1 METTPD
7 TTAYLIAGYSVILGG
22 LLLYVVSLIVR
33 WRTLAREER
42 WLREV
47 EQDPKK

>member
-7 TTAYLIAGYSVILGG
+7 TTAYLIAGYGVIVGG

-33 WRTLAREER
+33 WGALAREER
-42 WLREV
+42 WLRDV
-47 EQDPKK
+47 EGRGQK

>member
-22 LLLYVVSLIVR
+22 LLLYVASLIVR
-33 WRTLAREER
+33 WRGLAREEH
-42 WLREV
+42 WLSEV
-47 EQDPKK
+47 EQGPRT